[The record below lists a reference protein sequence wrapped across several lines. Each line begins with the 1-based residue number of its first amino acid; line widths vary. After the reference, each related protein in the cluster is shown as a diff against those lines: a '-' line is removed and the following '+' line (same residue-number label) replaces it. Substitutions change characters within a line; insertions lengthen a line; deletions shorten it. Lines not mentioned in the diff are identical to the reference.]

1 MRCHTREMAA
11 LKLKSLKEPTGQ
23 HDGFR
28 ILIARYRPRYLP
40 KSEENWHE
48 WWKELAPSRQL
59 HKEYIIDKKINW
71 FVYKKKFLYETKNN
85 PVALDEIKELG
96 RLGRNQDVTLL
107 CHCIG
112 KDKHC
117 HRFIVAELVK
127 KGNRG

>member
-1 MRCHTREMAA
+1 MPE
-11 LKLKSLKEPTGQ
+11 LKLKSLKEPTEQ

-48 WWKELAPSRQL
+48 WWKKLAPTRQL
-59 HKEYIIDKKINW
+59 HKEYMIDKKIDW
-71 FVYKKKFLYETKNN
+71 LLFKKRFLSEIKNN
-85 PVALDEIKELG
+85 PDALDEIKELG
-96 RLGRNQDVTLL
+96 QLSRNQDVTLL

-117 HRFIVAELVK
+117 HRFVIHELVE